1 MDKERLR
8 KHYPNMR
15 HPLRVA
21 PRGEKHQV
29 ARTHLPAV
37 DAVAPTT
44 SNTRKTI
51 PLQSVPLPFSDAAYL
66 YGVPSQ
72 LSASSTIERRIP
84 WTRSSSV
91 RTSTLCSFP
100 LPEWPRLT
108 DLLLRQP
115 PSSNNMTST
124 SIPASLA
131 DVYPLVFIVCKFTK
145 LIVKLC

>member
-1 MDKERLR
+1 MLMAMAKPLFHLLFGVKWDPSIVLFQILLLR
-8 KHYPNMR
+8 GIFT
-15 HPLRVA
+15 LA
-21 PRGEKHQV
+21 
-29 ARTHLPAV
+29 TS
-37 DAVAPTT
+37 